1 MDLSSKIIL
10 QNLPLPFKSRQ
21 LRCIVRIRSSLE
33 PRFLNLISS
42 ALSSAHFIPLVSH
55 AIVLSRRLSFRG
67 NGGR

>member
-21 LRCIVRIRSSLE
+21 LRCIVRIRSSIIL
-33 PRFLNLISS
+33 RSLYSS
-42 ALSSAHFIPLVSH
+42 RVSH
-55 AIVLSRRLSFRG
+55 AIVLSRRPSFRG